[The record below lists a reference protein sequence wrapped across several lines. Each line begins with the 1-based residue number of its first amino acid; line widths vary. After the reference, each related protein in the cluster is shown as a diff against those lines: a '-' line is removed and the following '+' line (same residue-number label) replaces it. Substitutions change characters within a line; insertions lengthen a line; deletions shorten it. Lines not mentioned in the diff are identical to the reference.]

1 MLNILYKEVKY
12 KLENLILDIESGKL
26 GLPDLQRPFVWPDT
40 KSRNLLDSMM
50 KGYPIGYFLLWDSNP
65 EAEEKASSI
74 GLTKHT
80 YDIPKQLII
89 DGQQRLTSLYS
100 IMRGI
105 PVKNKNYKPHPIKIA
120 FSPLQRRF
128 EVSTVAFERSPE
140 WIANLSDVFLNA
152 SDSYNYINR
161 YITELDA
168 AREKEGSS
176 LSSQEK
182 QIISD
187 NMADLYKLRD
197 YSVPALDISERA
209 DEEAVAEIFVR
220 VNSGGINLKEDDFIM
235 TLISVYN
242 DELRKQIEQF
252 CKDATIPVSSGTSY
266 NQIIEP
272 TPSHIIRVV
281 MGYGFR
287 RSRLR
292 YAYMLLRG
300 KDFDRN
306 VFDNQLR
313 DKRFGELKEHLSM
326 VLNLENWHDFIKC
339 ILSAGFIS
347 PQLISSKIAIV
358 YCYVLFL
365 IGRKDFG
372 MDIDSLRNIIAA
384 WFFAASTTSYYS
396 SSSETTME
404 TDLSNLRS
412 LKSKS
417 DFIDYF
423 KNKIHSIFTDDY
435 FSITLPNDLI
445 TPTWTSP
452 VWSSYSASLN
462 LLDVKCLLSDLHVRV
477 LLSPGMGGKKSAVEK
492 HHLFPKAYLKSIGII
507 DKREI
512 NQIANLAYLEWRKND
527 AILDEAPAKYW
538 PVVTK
543 NIETTELSRMK
554 YFHALPDNWENMNYD
569 DFLSE
574 RRKLIAQIIKAGYET
589 IIKRLS

>member
-1 MLNILYKEVKY
+1 MLYKEVTY

-65 EAEEKASSI
+65 EAEEKAAPI

-80 YDIPKQLII
+80 YETPKQLII

-105 PVKNKNYKPHPIKIA
+105 PVKNKNYKPHLIKIA
-120 FSPLQRRF
+120 FSPLHRRF
-128 EVSTVAFERSPE
+128 EVSTIAFEHSPE

-152 SDSYNYINR
+152 NDNYNYINR
-161 YITELDA
+161 YITDMEA
-168 AREKEGSS
+168 SRQKEGLS

-182 QIISD
+182 QMISD
-187 NMADLYKLRD
+187 NMADLYKLKD
-197 YSVPALDISERA
+197 YLVPTLDISDRA
-209 DEEAVAEIFVR
+209 DEEDVAEIFVR
-220 VNSGGINLKEDDFIM
+220 VNSGGTNLKEDDFIM
-235 TLISVYN
+235 TLISVYD
-242 DELRKQIEQF
+242 DEQRKRIEEF
-252 CKDATIPVSSGTSY
+252 CKDATIPIPSGTSY

-287 RSRLR
+287 RARLR

-300 KDFDRN
+300 KDFDKN
-306 VFDNQLR
+306 IFDSQLR
-313 DKRFGELKEHLSM
+313 DKRFVELKEHLSF

-347 PQLISSKIAIV
+347 SQLISSKIAVV

-372 MDIDSLRNIIAA
+372 IDIDSLRSIIAV
-384 WFFAASTTSYYS
+384 WFFTAATTSYYS

-404 TDLSNLRS
+404 TDFSNLRS
-412 LKSKS
+412 LKTKS

-423 KNKIHSIFTDDY
+423 KNKTFSIFTDDY
-435 FSITLPNDLI
+435 FSITLPSTLI

-462 LLDVKCLLSDLHVRV
+462 LLDVKCLLSDLYVRQ
-477 LLSPGMGGKKSAVEK
+477 LLSPGIGGKKSAVEK
-492 HHLFPKAYLKSIGII
+492 HHLFPKAYLKSIGIV
-507 DKREI
+507 DNRDI

-527 AILDEAPAKYW
+527 AILDEAPSKYW
-538 PVVTK
+538 SIVTK
-543 NIETTELSRMK
+543 GIEATELSRMK
-554 YFHALPDNWENMNYD
+554 YYHALPDNWEKTDYF
-569 DFLSE
+569 DFLTE
-574 RRKLIAQIIKAGYET
+574 RRKLMAQIIKTGYET
-589 IIKRLS
+589 LIKRLS

>member
-1 MLNILYKEVKY
+1 MLYKEVTY

-65 EAEEKASSI
+65 EAEEKAASI
-74 GLTKHT
+74 GFIKHT
-80 YDIPKQLII
+80 YETPKQLII

-105 PVKNKNYKPHPIKIA
+105 PVKNKYYKPHQIKIA
-120 FSPLQRRF
+120 FSPLHRRF

-152 SDSYNYINR
+152 NNSYNYINR
-161 YITELDA
+161 YIMDLETF
-168 AREKEGSS
+168 RQKEGFS

-182 QIISD
+182 QMISN
-187 NMADLYKLRD
+187 NMADIYNLKD
-197 YSVPALDISERA
+197 YIVPTLDISDRA
-209 DEEAVAEIFVR
+209 DEEDVAEIFVR
-220 VNSGGINLKEDDFIM
+220 VNSGGTNLKEDDFIL
-235 TLISVYN
+235 TLISVYD
-242 DELRKQIEQF
+242 DEQRKRIEEF
-252 CKDATIPVSSGTSY
+252 CKEATIPVSGGTSY
-266 NQIIEP
+266 NQIIDP

-287 RSRLR
+287 RARLR

-300 KDFDRN
+300 KDFDKN
-306 VFDNQLR
+306 IFDSQLR
-313 DKRFGELKEHLSM
+313 DKRFVELKEHLCD
-326 VLNLENWHDFIKC
+326 VLNLENWHDFLKC

-347 PQLISSKIAIV
+347 SQLISSKIAVV

-372 MDIDSLRNIIAA
+372 IDSDSLRSVIAV
-384 WFFAASTTSYYS
+384 WFFTAATTSYYS

-404 TDLSNLRS
+404 TDFSNLRS
-412 LKSKS
+412 LKTRS

-423 KNKIHSIFTDDY
+423 KNKIFSIFTDDY

-445 TPTWTSP
+445 TPSWTSP

-462 LLDVKCLLSDLHVRV
+462 LLDVKCLLSDIYVRQ
-477 LLSPGMGGKKSAVEK
+477 LLSPGMGGNKSAVEK
-492 HHLFPKAYLKSIGII
+492 HHLFPKAYLKSIGIAEN
-507 DKREI
+507 REI

-527 AILDEAPAKYW
+527 AILDGAPSKYW
-538 PVVTK
+538 PIVTE
-543 NIETTELSRMK
+543 NIEATELSRMK
-554 YFHALPDNWENMNYD
+554 YYHALPDNWEEMNYA
-569 DFLSE
+569 DFLAE
-574 RRKLIAQIIKAGYET
+574 RRKLMAQIIKAGYET
-589 IIKRLS
+589 LKRRLS

>member
-1 MLNILYKEVKY
+1 MLYKEVTY

-40 KSRNLLDSMM
+40 KSRDLLDSMM

-65 EAEEKASSI
+65 EAEEKAAPI
-74 GLTKHT
+74 GLAKHT
-80 YDIPKQLII
+80 YETPKQLII

-100 IMRGI
+100 I
-105 PVKNKNYKPHPIKIA
+105 KIA
-120 FSPLQRRF
+120 FSPLHRRF

-140 WIANLSDVFLNA
+140 WIANLSVAFLNA
-152 SDSYNYINR
+152 NESYSYINH
-161 YITELDA
+161 YIEELDA
-168 AREKEGSS
+168 ARKKEGHL

-182 QIISD
+182 QTISD

-197 YSVPALDISERA
+197 YSVPALDISEDA
-209 DEEAVAEIFVR
+209 DEEDVAEIFVR

-235 TLISVYN
+235 TLISVYD
-242 DELRKQIEQF
+242 DEQRKRIEQF
-252 CKDATIPVSSGTSY
+252 CKDATIPVLGGTSY

-272 TPSHIIRVV
+272 MPSHIIRAV

-287 RSRLR
+287 RARLR

-300 KDFDRN
+300 KDFDKN
-306 VFDNQLR
+306 VFDNHLR
-313 DKRFGELKEHLSM
+313 DKRFGDLKEHLAT
-326 VLNLENWHDFIKC
+326 VLNLENWHDFVKC

-347 PQLISSKIAIV
+347 SQLISSKIAIV

-372 MDIDSLRNIIAA
+372 IDSDSLRNLIAA
-384 WFFAASTTSYYS
+384 WFFAAATTSYYS
-396 SSSETTME
+396 SGSETTME

-423 KNKIHSIFTDDY
+423 KNRICSIFTDDY
-435 FSITLPNDLI
+435 FSITLPSDLI

-462 LLDVKCLLSDLHVRV
+462 ILDVKCLLSDLHVRV

-492 HHLFPKAYLKSIGII
+492 HHLFPKAYLKSIGIT

-512 NQIANLAYLEWRKND
+512 NQIANLAYLEWRKNG
-527 AILDEAPAKYW
+527 AILDEAPVKYW
-538 PVVTK
+538 PVVTED
-543 NIETTELSRMK
+543 IETTELSRMK
-554 YFHALPDNWENMNYD
+554 YFHALPDNWENMNYS

-574 RRKLIAQIIKAGYET
+574 RRKLIAKIIKVGYET
-589 IIKRLS
+589 LVKRLN

>member
-1 MLNILYKEVKY
+1 MLYKEVTY

-65 EAEEKASSI
+65 EAEEKTSLI

-80 YDIPKQLII
+80 YETPKQLII

-120 FSPLQRRF
+120 FSPLHRRF

-140 WIANLSDVFLNA
+140 WIANLSDAFLNA
-152 SDSYNYINR
+152 SDSYKYINQ
-161 YITELDA
+161 YIAELEASRQKD
-168 AREKEGSS
+168 GTS
-176 LSSQEK
+176 LSNQEK
-182 QIISD
+182 QIIS
-187 NMADLYKLRD
+187 NNISDLYKLRD
-197 YSVPALDISERA
+197 YSVPALDISDRA
-209 DEEAVAEIFVR
+209 DEEDVADIFVR
-220 VNSGGINLKEDDFIM
+220 VNSGGINLKQDDFIM
-235 TLISVYN
+235 TLISVN
-242 DELRKQIEQF
+242 DDEQRKRIELF
-252 CKDATIPVSSGTSY
+252 CKDATIPVPSGTSY
-266 NQIIEP
+266 NQIIEV

-287 RSRLR
+287 RARLR

-300 KDFDRN
+300 KDFVKN
-306 VFDNQLR
+306 TFDNQLR
-313 DKRFGELKEHLSM
+313 DKNFAELKEHLSV
-326 VLNLENWHDFIKC
+326 VLNLENWHDFLKC

-347 PQLISSKIAIV
+347 SQLISSKIAIV

-365 IGRKDFG
+365 IGRKDFN
-372 MDIDSLRNIIAA
+372 MDADSLRSIIAV
-384 WFFAASTTSYYS
+384 WFFTAATTSYYS
-396 SSSETTME
+396 SGSETTME

-412 LKSKS
+412 LQTKYN
-417 DFIDYF
+417 FVDYF
-423 KNKIHSIFTDDY
+423 KNKICSIFTDDY
-435 FSITLPNDLI
+435 FGITLPNELI

-462 LLDVKCLLSDLHVRV
+462 LLDVKCLLSDLHVRS
-477 LLSPGMGGKKSAVEK
+477 LLSPGIGGKKAAIEK
-492 HHLFPKAYLKSIGII
+492 HHLFPKAYLKSIGIT
-507 DKREI
+507 DNREI

-527 AILDEAPAKYW
+527 AILDEPPVKYW

-543 NIETTELSRMK
+543 DIETTELSQMK
-554 YFHALPDNWENMNYD
+554 YYHALPDNWENMDYN
-569 DFLSE
+569 DFLTA
-574 RRKLIAQIIKAGYET
+574 RRKLMAQIIKAGYE
-589 IIKRLS
+589 ILIKRIS